1 MIRRS
6 PRKGTGHLLA
16 RTCKLLRT
24 RVHARLE
31 EVGLYRGQQFV
42 LLVLWD
48 SEGLTHSEL
57 AREVLVRPATATNL
71 LKRME
76 KAGLVERRPDPD
88 DQRVSRVYLTDA
100 ARSMRDT
107 VEATWQQIDEQILAG
122 FSSEERVLFER
133 FLLRIQD
140 NLMQKTEGRSK
151 T

>member
-6 PRKGTGHLLA
+6 PQGSTGHLLA

-31 EVGLYRGQQFV
+31 AVGLYRGQQFV
-42 LLVLWD
+42 LFVLWEA
-48 SEGLTHSEL
+48 EGLSHSEL
-57 AREVLVRPATATNL
+57 AEKILVSPATTTNL
-71 LKRME
+71 LNRME

-88 DQRVSRVYLTDA
+88 DRRVSRVYLTDA
-100 ARSMRDT
+100 ARSIRDT
-107 VEATWQQIDEQILAG
+107 VEATWQQIDEQIFAG
-122 FSSEERVLFER
+122 FSSEERVSFEQ

-140 NLMQKTEGRSK
+140 HLMQKTESGSE